1 MTLHCL
7 HSGEE
12 FSPTRS
18 NQKFA
23 SAQNRINYHNSKMC
37 TVRKSRSFVDSKL
50 HKNYRIL
57 NELMDGN
64 TNKSFHK
71 QFMLGKGY
79 SFDVLTHFEDEEG
92 KNYKAVYEYLVFE
105 QGETVD
111 LKKYK

>member
-37 TVRKSRSFVDSKL
+37 SVRKSRSFVDTKL

-57 NELMDGN
+57 NELMVG
-64 TNKSFHK
+64 KVKVSFHK

-79 SFDVLTHFEDEEG
+79 SFDVLTHFEDEDG
-92 KNYKAVYEYLVFE
+92 KKYKAVYEYLVFE
-105 QGETVD
+105 QGETVH

>member
-1 MTLHCL
+1 MTIHCL

-23 SAQNRINYHNSKMC
+23 SAQNRINYHNTKMC
-37 TVRKSRSFVDSKL
+37 AVRKSRSFVDTKL

-57 NELMDGN
+57 NELMDCK
-64 TNKSFHK
+64 TNLSFHK

-79 SFDVLTHFEDEEG
+79 SFDVLTHFEDEDD
-92 KNYKAVYEYLVFE
+92 KRYKAVYEYLVFE
-105 QGETVD
+105 KGETVH

>member
-7 HSGEE
+7 YSGEE
-12 FSPTRS
+12 FSPKRS

-23 SAQNRINYHNSKMC
+23 SAQNRIDYYNSKMSS
-37 TVRKSRSFVDSKL
+37 VRKSRSFVDSKL

-57 NELMDGN
+57 NELIDGN

-79 SFDVLTHFEDEEG
+79 SFDVLTHFDDVDG
-92 KNYKAVYEYLVFE
+92 QRYKAVYEFLVFE
-105 QGETVD
+105 QGEMVH

>member
-1 MTLHCL
+1 MKLHCL

-12 FSPTRS
+12 FSPKRS

-37 TVRKSRSFVDSKL
+37 SVRKSRSFVDSKL

-57 NELMDGN
+57 SELMEGKIN
-64 TNKSFHK
+64 LSLHK

-92 KNYKAVYEYLVFE
+92 KNFKAVYEYLVFV
-105 QGETVD
+105 QGEVVH